1 MSMRLLSRLLRDE
14 RAAAAEFALVLPA
27 FLLFL
32 LGTIDVGRYIWAVN
46 ENAKA
51 VQTGAR
57 WAVVTDIIP
66 GGDVGC
72 TTPPAATAGMKCYS
86 YAIHGGIQQ
95 GATVQVEDFPTTVC
109 FTDTDVA
116 SLECICDG
124 EFCPGPFDI
133 SVDAA
138 GIEAFTALT
147 QRMSV
152 VQPRIGAAN
161 VVITYAWSG
170 LGYAGDP
177 NGPDVSPLVTV
188 GLRDME
194 FRPIFLLGT
203 IGVNLPGGAYSLT
216 MEDGDGNRA
225 YAR

>member
-1 MSMRLLSRLLRDE
+1 MSARFFLDLWRDE
-14 RAAAAEFALVLPA
+14 RGTAAEFALVVPV

-32 LGTIDVGRYIWAVN
+32 LGTIDVGRFIWAVN

-72 TTPPAATAGMKCYS
+72 ATTPPPASAGMKCYS

-95 GATVQVEDFPTTVC
+95 GATVPEADFPTTVC
-109 FTDTDVA
+109 STAADAA
-116 SLECICDG
+116 SVTCACTG
-124 EFCPGPFDI
+124 CPFDT
-133 SVDAA
+133 SVDTA
-138 GIEAFTALT
+138 GVAAFTALVT
-147 QRMSV
+147 RMNT
-152 VQPRIGAAN
+152 VQPRIDAN
-161 VVITYAWSG
+161 NVEIAYAWSG

-188 GLRDME
+188 SLSEME

-203 IGVNLPGGAYSLT
+203 IGIDLPGGAYALT
-216 MEDGDGNRA
+216 MEDGDGDRA